1 MTVHNHIARSVGAE
15 VQQRIDALKIGQKM
29 QDLPEELWHP
39 SFRYYVKEDPN
50 RKGGPNLRMM
60 RLDPEKPSLTVTG
73 YIFNKFVHP
82 FENRF
87 ITVREAARLQG
98 FPDEVPF
105 CGTLTSSQLQ
115 VGNAVPVPLARA
127 VLTAVAE
134 KAHLLS
140 MREVRALSL
149 FSGAGGFDI
158 GAERV
163 AIHQTRIR
171 PLVALENWND
181 ACETLRNYAG
191 SRINIAQNDIRTV
204 ASPLDFWHEKTG
216 LDISPNLV
224 YGGPPCQAFSQAGKQ
239 KADDDERGMLIFEFV
254 RFVSDLQP
262 EFFVM
267 ENVAN
272 LKGVAGGTLLKRVV
286 VMFKELGYNLD
297 MNVLDATHYGA
308 AQRRNRLFIIGCRQS
323 LGKIALPEPTH
334 GEVEGSLFPLKP
346 IQTVGQAF
354 ERLPSASFSN
364 ATTSTID
371 ETLYKEHLEL
381 L

>member
-1 MTVHNHIARSVGAE
+1 MTIHNHIARSVGAE
-15 VQQRIDALKIGQKM
+15 VQQRIDALKVGQKM

-50 RKGGPNLRMM
+50 RKGGPNLRMI

-82 FENRF
+82 VEDRF

-98 FPDEVPF
+98 FPDEVQF

-115 VGNAVPVPLARA
+115 VGNAVPIPLAQA

-134 KAHLLS
+134 KAHTLS
-140 MREVRALSL
+140 LRKIRALSL

-158 GAERV
+158 GAEQV
-163 AIHQTRIR
+163 TVGKTRIH
-171 PLVALENWND
+171 PLMAVENWND
-181 ACETLRNYAG
+181 ACETLRNYAA
-191 SRINIAQNDIRTV
+191 SRINVAEMDIRTI
-204 ASPLDFWHEKTG
+204 ASPLDFWQKQTG
-216 LDISPNLV
+216 LGTAPNLV

-254 RFVSDLQP
+254 RFIRDLQP

-286 VMFKELGYNLD
+286 AMFEECGYNLD

-323 LGKIALPEPTH
+323 LGKILLPEPTH
-334 GEVEGSLFPLKP
+334 GDVEGSLFPLKP
-346 IQTVGQAF
+346 VQTVGQAF

-364 ATTSTID
+364 QPTVSNHKF
-371 ETLYKEHLEL
+371 YQKEYSEL